1 MIQKRLKNAITL
13 NFKCF
18 PILIIAVVVSFI
30 FTDCSKDNEKRA
42 TPAWNHTVETQFG
55 PVKAIEDENSTWV
68 WKAIPFAKPPVDSL
82 RWKAPQ
88 DPDPWE
94 EVREETEFCSDCVQ
108 YSMVGTAPSGN
119 EDCLYLN
126 IWRPKTTETN
136 LPVYFW
142 IHGGGN
148 TVGSATTVDTYYG
161 ANLASRSNLIMVSA
175 NYRIGPFGWF
185 THPSLRSDSS
195 GDEKDDSGNYGT
207 LDLIKALEWIRDNIE
222 AFGGDPGNVTITGES
237 AGAFNV
243 LTLMISNEAEGLFH
257 RALAQ
262 SGGMRSSTVE
272 EGETSVHDV
281 ILKLL
286 INDEIA
292 ADEPEAETHL
302 ASLTNSDI
310 ENYLRQKSSYEI
322 LAGYEPGSFGMISM
336 PYLFKDGV
344 IIPETGFDTF
354 DDGTYPNKVPIVIG
368 STKEEIK
375 MFLFMD
381 PYFDDK
387 SELYQIV
394 AGYGSDNWKAG
405 GVDEVARKLRSNA
418 DQPEVYAYQFLWGAW
433 KGDIE
438 KSVIPDPYG
447 FKLGSCHSLDI
458 PFFLGTDTFN
468 GPLTGLVF
476 SEENRISRE
485 ALTSAMMAYMAQ
497 FARTGNPNTPG
508 SNLPLW
514 EPWSNET
521 GQSKCILW
529 DSDLS
534 GTLDIQMTTTELTSA
549 GVVDD
554 LCSQIDDSL
563 YSEALNYL
571 EWVCY

>member
-1 MIQKRLKNAITL
+1 MKLKNAMTL

-18 PILIIAVVVSFI
+18 TIIIITVIISSILI
-30 FTDCSKDNEKRA
+30 TCSEDNKKGD
-42 TPAWNHTVETQFG
+42 TPAWDPTVETQFG
-55 PVKAIEDENSTWV
+55 SVKAIEDENSTWV
-68 WKAIPFAKPPVDSL
+68 WKAIPFARPPVDSL

-88 DPDPWE
+88 DPDSWE

-108 YSMVGTAPSGN
+108 YSMVGTSPSGN

-126 IWRPKTTETN
+126 IWRPKTIEAD

-148 TVGSATTVDTYYG
+148 TVGSATNVETYYG
-161 ANLASRSNLIMVSA
+161 ANLANRSNLIMVSA

-185 THPSLRSDSS
+185 THPALRSDSS

-243 LTLMISNEAEGLFH
+243 LTLMISHEAEGLFH

-262 SGGMRSSTVE
+262 SGGMRSTTVE
-272 EGETSVHDV
+272 EGEASAHDV
-281 ILKLL
+281 IIKLL
-286 INDEIA
+286 INDGTV
-292 ADEPEAETHL
+292 ADEPGAETHL
-302 ASLTNSDI
+302 AGMTNSEI

-322 LAGYEPGSFGMISM
+322 LACYEPGSFGMISM
-336 PYLFKDGV
+336 PYLFEDGV
-344 IIPETGFDTF
+344 VIPGTGFATF

-368 STKEEIK
+368 STKEETK
-375 MFLFMD
+375 LFLFLN
-381 PYFDDK
+381 PYFNDK

-394 AGYGSDNWKAG
+394 TGYGSDNWKAG

-418 DQPEVYAYQFLWGAW
+418 DQPDVYAYQFLWGAW

-438 KSVIPDPYG
+438 GSVLPDPNG
-447 FKLGSCHSLDI
+447 LKLGSCHSLDI

-468 GPLTGLVF
+468 GPLTTLVF
-476 SEENRISRE
+476 SEENRVSRE
-485 ALTSAMMAYMAQ
+485 ALSGAMMAYMAQ
-497 FARTGNPNTPG
+497 FARTGDPNATG
-508 SNLPLW
+508 SALPIW
-514 EPWSNET
+514 EPWSNES

-534 GTLDIQMTTTELTSA
+534 GTLDIQMTTTELTSE

-554 LCSQIDDSL
+554 LCLQAETNPL
-563 YSEALNYL
+563 YSDALSYL
-571 EWVCY
+571 EWVCD